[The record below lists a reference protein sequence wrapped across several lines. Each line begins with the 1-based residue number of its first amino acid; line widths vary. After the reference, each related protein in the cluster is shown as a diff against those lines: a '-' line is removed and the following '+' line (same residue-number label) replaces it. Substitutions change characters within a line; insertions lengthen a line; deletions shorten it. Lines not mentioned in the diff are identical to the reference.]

1 VAARTGPG
9 LLPAEQKIEGFYGH
23 LAAGRQAN
31 VRRYQTTNASLA
43 MAVYTDVGDEEL
55 VAFVAAY
62 DIGEVVSF
70 KGIAEGVENSNYLLQ
85 TTRGSHILTLYEK
98 RVRRE
103 DLPYFLGFM
112 EHLAEQGIACPTPLH
127 ARDGKA
133 LRELCGKPA
142 AIITFLEGMWPR
154 RILPHH
160 CAGLG
165 EALAG
170 MHLAGEAFPLT
181 RANSLSVE
189 SWRALFESCAARA
202 HEVKPGLDTLLETE
216 IGFLEAH
223 WPSGLPSGVCHADL
237 FPDNVFFLGDRLS
250 GVIDFYFA
258 CNDLFVYD
266 VAICLNAWCFER
278 DGSFNVTKAQLLLSN
293 YRKKRP
299 LSDDELQALPILAR
313 GSAIRFLLTRLYDWL
328 NHPEGA
334 MVQPKDPLEYLGILQ
349 FHQQVRDPGAYGL

>member
-1 VAARTGPG
+1 
-9 LLPAEQKIEGFYGH
+9 
-23 LAAGRQAN
+23 
-31 VRRYQTTNASLA
+31 

-62 DIGEVVSF
+62 DIGEVVSC

-112 EHLAEQGIACPTPLH
+112 EHLAAQGIDCPTPLH
-127 ARDGKA
+127 ARDGEA

-142 AIITFLEGMWPR
+142 AVITFLEGMWPR
-154 RILPHH
+154 RILPNH
-160 CAGLG
+160 CARLG
-165 EALAG
+165 EALAR
-170 MHLAGEAFPLT
+170 MHLAGADFPMT
-181 RANSLSVE
+181 RANSLSVGA
-189 SWRALFESCAARA
+189 WRELFDSCAARA
-202 HEVKPGLDTLLETE
+202 HEVKPGLDRFLETE
-216 IGFLEAH
+216 IGFLETH
-223 WPSGLPSGVCHADL
+223 WPAGLPSGVCHADL
-237 FPDNVFFLGDRLS
+237 FPDNVFFMGDRLS
-250 GVIDFYFA
+250 GIIDFYFA

-266 VAICLNAWCFER
+266 IAICLNAWCFER

-293 YRKKRP
+293 YRKTRA
-299 LSDDELQALPILAR
+299 LSDEELQALPILAR

-334 MVQPKDPLEYLGILQ
+334 MVQPKDPLEYLGIVQ